1 MELEPVSDDRETEW
15 GLSIESPDLG
25 PHLPRIRAHVQ
36 RRRARHF
43 ELFLSDTAEI
53 AGVTDEEVTEGFDP
67 DENPLRASI
76 FERSVQGALL
86 TGDRNKVRA
95 LARVAAVA
103 LAGDDAV
110 IMSCNLVLPAILELE
125 APHVRML
132 VDVASR
138 GPSLGRVVAGTVRTG
153 QARGDEAITEALLAQ
168 LDAHG
173 LASNQA
179 GPTMIGPP
187 QASWYLTGFG
197 HEVLKYLV
205 DFPSHPNHEPPPAL
219 TT

>member
-1 MELEPVSDDRETEW
+1 MCACSSMWR
-15 GLSIESPDLG
+15 
-25 PHLPRIRAHVQ
+25 
-36 RRRARHF
+36 
-43 ELFLSDTAEI
+43 
-53 AGVTDEEVTEGFDP
+53 
-67 DENPLRASI
+67 
-76 FERSVQGALL
+76 
-86 TGDRNKVRA
+86 
-95 LARVAAVA
+95 AAVR
-103 LAGDDAV
+103 V
-110 IMSCNLVLPAILELE
+110 SVEWLPE
-125 APHVRML
+125 
-132 VDVASR
+132 
-138 GPSLGRVVAGTVRTG
+138 
-153 QARGDEAITEALLAQ
+153 ARGDEAITEALLAQ